1 MDIVKDERKLS
12 FSSAV
17 DFHRTLQQKIFI
29 VNFVFSEHT
38 DSAEGF
44 LRGLLCPVCSAVSAM
59 VLWRTSYSRT

>member
-1 MDIVKDERKLS
+1 MYVVKEERQLYL
-12 FSSAV
+12 SSAV
-17 DFHRTLQQKIFI
+17 DFLRTLQQKIFI

-59 VLWRTSYSRT
+59 D

>member
-1 MDIVKDERKLS
+1 MDVVKEERKLYL
-12 FSSAV
+12 SSV
-17 DFHRTLQQKIFI
+17 VNIHKTLQQKILI

-59 VLWRTSYSRT
+59 V